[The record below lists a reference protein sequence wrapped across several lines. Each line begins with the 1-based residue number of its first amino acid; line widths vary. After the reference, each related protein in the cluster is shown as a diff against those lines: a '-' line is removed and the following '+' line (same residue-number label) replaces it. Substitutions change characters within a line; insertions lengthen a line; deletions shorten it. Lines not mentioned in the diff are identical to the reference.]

1 MAIKPSEEVRN
12 DHDFIPCE
20 TPYKRMR
27 QIMLSKKFE
36 TIYTDILQGDEN
48 DLRRIDKLVDKEE
61 VRKRKCKLQETLSTK
76 AGETYEEKHNIKA
89 MMGPFYKSI
98 SKDGLKEDN
107 FVTCAQQDLIDFAS
121 KPAAKVLLLG
131 KPRSGKTTL
140 AKMLA
145 QRLDL
150 MHINVQNWMNKL
162 LAKVQKHFEDLE
174 ENPIELEEG

>member
-12 DHDFIPCE
+12 DYDFVPCE

-27 QIMLSKKFE
+27 LIMLTKKFE
-36 TIYTDILQGDEN
+36 TIYTDVLQGDEN

-61 VRKRKCKLQETLSTK
+61 TRKRKCRLQETLSTK
-76 AGETYEEKHNIKA
+76 AVAETYEEKHIIKS
-89 MMGPFYKSI
+89 MMGPFFKSM
-98 SKDGLKEDN
+98 SKEGLREDD
-107 FVTCAQQDLIDFAS
+107 FITCAQQDLIQFAS

-140 AKMLA
+140 AKILA

-150 MHINVQNWMNKL
+150 MHINV
-162 LAKVQKHFEDLE
+162 
-174 ENPIELEEG
+174 